1 MFAFKNLIKKKKKNQ
16 SILGENPP
24 KRGKGGL
31 LLKVAKL
38 LLSFKD
44 AALQN

>member
-1 MFAFKNLIKKKKKNQ
+1 MFAFKNLIKKIKNQ

-38 LLSFKD
+38 L
-44 AALQN
+44 